1 MVLTPQELASLRAAL
16 RALFAETVTVRR
28 RERVAD
34 GAGGW
39 TVNEAVVGTVPV
51 RFAGL
56 STQLQELAR
65 SLQVT
70 ATGSVVCPWDADVAQ
85 GDVLERADGTRWRVV
100 ALVPAATEYLVRRV
114 LVERE

>member
-1 MVLTPQELASLRAAL
+1 MVLTPEELASLRAAL
-16 RALFAETVTVRR
+16 RSLFAETVTVRR

-39 TVNEAVVGTVPV
+39 TVSETAVGTVPA
-51 RFAGL
+51 RFTGL

-70 ATGSVVCPWDADVAQ
+70 ATGSVVCPWDTALAN

-100 ALVPAATEYLVRRV
+100 ALVPAATEHLVRRA
-114 LVERE
+114 LIERE